1 MQTIQAPAGQV
12 YSDQPTQ
19 TMQASAGQVYSQMV
33 PITQYVPKQV
43 TTYKTMM
50 RVPQTEYAA
59 RSPVPDVP
67 SSPWYPVQAR
77 PVYKIYQRV
86 DNAPVRAKRP
96 CTRVLVIGLILC
108 DVFWLTDAGPNS
120 VPG

>member
-1 MQTIQAPAGQV
+1 
-12 YSDQPTQ
+12 
-19 TMQASAGQVYSQMV
+19 MV

-50 RVPQTEYAA
+50 KVPQTQYTA
-59 RSPVPDVP
+59 RPPVPDAP
-67 SSPWYPVQAR
+67 STPWYPVQAR